1 MLVPSYIYYSYM
13 AYNTYNYIY
22 FAMYGYDV
30 MCTIGNTCGKIYRFI
45 RPKTKGVIE
54 IKNEEWELV

>member
-22 FAMYGYDV
+22 IVMYGYDV
-30 MCTIGNTCGKIYRFI
+30 ICTIGNTCGRVYRFI
-45 RPKTKGVIE
+45 KPKTITQ
-54 IKNEEWELV
+54 KNKEQDWELV